1 MNIVLIGAGN
11 VATHLSQS
19 LQNAGFNIEQIYSR
33 TKSSA
38 KTLANKLKCAHTTE
52 IYNISQ
58 SANIYFY
65 CVKDDVLS
73 DLIDKNQ
80 NDNAIHIHCSG
91 STSIEIFTKSKK
103 KYGVIYPLQTF
114 SKNKNVDF
122 SAIPLFIEASD
133 DEVLEEISLIANK
146 ISKKVYLADSAQR
159 LKLHISA
166 VFACNFVNYM
176 YDMASDILEEAKL
189 PFEVLLPLITET
201 SEKIKYL
208 SPYDAQTG
216 PAVRFDKK
224 IISKHI
230 EVLKGDNEKL
240 KLYKEI
246 SKQIFDRHKK
256 GV

>member
-1 MNIVLIGAGN
+1 MNIVIIGAGN

-33 TKSSA
+33 TESSA
-38 KTLANKLKCAHTTE
+38 KTLANKLKCAYTTE
-52 IYNISQ
+52 IYTISQ
-58 SANIYFY
+58 TANIYFY

-91 STSIEIFTKSKK
+91 STSMEIFTKSKK

-133 DEVLEEISLIANK
+133 DKVLEKISQTANK

-176 YDMASDILEEAKL
+176 YDIASDILEGAKL

-208 SPYDAQTG
+208 SPYEAQTG

-224 IISKHI
+224 IISKHL
-230 EVLKGDNEKL
+230 EVLKGDDEKL
-240 KLYKEI
+240 KLYEEI

-256 GV
+256 KV